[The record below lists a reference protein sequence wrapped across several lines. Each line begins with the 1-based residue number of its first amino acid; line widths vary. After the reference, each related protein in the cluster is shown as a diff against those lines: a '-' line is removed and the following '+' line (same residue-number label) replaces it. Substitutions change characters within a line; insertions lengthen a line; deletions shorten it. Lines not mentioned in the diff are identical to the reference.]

1 MTTTQGPPYPPSEPP
16 RGSGAGRASGP
27 GSGNGESTGPQR
39 RFRLGDGPG
48 GPSGAPGTRAG
59 TGGADGAAGP
69 SGGPGHGP
77 GQRIDRG
84 YGPGAGAGQGGRTGP
99 GGQGPGYGAEGP
111 GTGQFGPLPVS
122 DGGRGPGPGAG
133 GGHDHGSGPG
143 QGAGHGHG
151 NGPGDGHSDGHSGG
165 PGGGSGGGH
174 GPGQGGGHGA
184 GPGGEHGDG
193 HVHESGSGSGDSHGP
208 DDHHGSSHGHSHS
221 HGPAAPVSI
230 HLRKIIG
237 AILIPFAAAVVVGL
251 AVLWPGGAPAHER
264 TGVGFD
270 RQTQEATVTKV
281 VAVDCKS
288 VNASGDTPTG
298 DTSTAEGSSA
308 QQQATGDCKR
318 ATIRV
323 DTGDDKG
330 RTFTEIV
337 QPDQSRQ
344 LHQGEKVVV
353 AYEPSAPRD
362 LQYSVTDVNR
372 RLPMALL
379 AGIFALAVVVVG
391 RLRGVMAL
399 VALAV
404 SFMVLTFFIL
414 PAILQGS
421 NPLVVA
427 VIGASA
433 IMLIALYM
441 CHGLSA
447 RTSVAVL
454 GTLISLV
461 LIGILGS
468 GFIGWAALT
477 GNTDDNTGL
486 IHGLYPSIDM
496 SGLLL
501 AGVIIGSL
509 GVLDD
514 VTVTQTSA
522 VWELHAANPTMGWRG
537 LYRAGIRIGRDHIA
551 SVVNTLVLAYAGAA
565 LPLLLLFSIAQSSV
579 GTVANSELVAEEI
592 VRTLV
597 GSIGLVASVPVT
609 TLLAALMVSADRPG
623 TASLA
628 AGAATGAG
636 PGTPAA
642 AGAGAGAT
650 AQSAPARAGKGRRR
664 KH

>member
-1 MTTTQGPPYPPSEPP
+1 MTTTPRSPFPPPEPRRPPTGEAFGHEPVQGYVPE
-16 RGSGAGRASGP
+16 RGDGHGHGSAGGGSHGGRGDHGDHGASGH
-27 GSGNGESTGPQR
+27 
-39 RFRLGDGPG
+39 G
-48 GPSGAPGTRAG
+48 GHRGHE
-59 TGGADGAAGP
+59 
-69 SGGPGHGP
+69 GPGHG
-77 GQRIDRG
+77 GH
-84 YGPGAGAGQGGRTGP
+84 
-99 GGQGPGYGAEGP
+99 
-111 GTGQFGPLPVS
+111 
-122 DGGRGPGPGAG
+122 
-133 GGHDHGSGPG
+133 GGH
-143 QGAGHGHG
+143 
-151 NGPGDGHSDGHSGG
+151 
-165 PGGGSGGGH
+165 GGSGHGGH
-174 GPGQGGGHGA
+174 A
-184 GPGGEHGDG
+184 
-193 HVHESGSGSGDSHGP
+193 
-208 DDHHGSSHGHSHS
+208 HGHSHS
-221 HGPAAPVSI
+221 HGPAAPVSQ
-230 HLRKIIG
+230 HLRKVIA
-237 AILIPFAAAVVVGL
+237 AILIPFGAAVLVGL

-270 RQTQEATVTKV
+270 RQTQHATVTQV
-281 VAVDCKS
+281 VEVSCQS
-288 VNASGDTPTG
+288 VNASGGTPTG

-308 QQQATGDCKR
+308 QQQANGTCKK

-323 DTGDDKG
+323 DTGKDEG

-337 QPDQSRQ
+337 QPDQTRQ
-344 LHQGEKVVV
+344 LHEGQKVVV
-353 AYEPSAPRD
+353 AYEPSAPKD
-362 LQYSVTDVNR
+362 LQYSVTDVSR
-372 RLPMALL
+372 GFPMALL
-379 AGIFALAVVVVG
+379 AGIFAVAVVVVG

-399 VALAV
+399 VALAI
-404 SFMVLTFFIL
+404 SFLILNFFIL

-427 VIGASA
+427 VVGASA
-433 IMLIALYM
+433 IMLIALYL

-454 GTLISLV
+454 GTLVSLL
-461 LIGILGS
+461 LIGVLGS
-468 GFIGWAALT
+468 LFIDWAALT

-522 VWELHAANPTMGWRG
+522 VWELHEANPAMGWRG

-609 TLLAALMVSADRPG
+609 TALAALVVAADRPG
-623 TASLA
+623 PD
-628 AGAATGAG
+628 AGR
-636 PGTPAA
+636 
-642 AGAGAGAT
+642 GAGAGAT
-650 AQSAPARAGKGRRR
+650 VPAAAATAAAGSGPASPAPAPSRGGRGRRR
-664 KH
+664 KR

>member
-1 MTTTQGPPYPPSEPP
+1 MTTMQQPPYPPPEPQRG
-16 RGSGAGRASGP
+16 RGSEQ
-27 GSGNGESTGPQR
+27 GSGH
-39 RFRLGDGPG
+39 
-48 GPSGAPGTRAG
+48 
-59 TGGADGAAGP
+59 
-69 SGGPGHGP
+69 GHG
-77 GQRIDRG
+77 
-84 YGPGAGAGQGGRTGP
+84 
-99 GGQGPGYGAEGP
+99 
-111 GTGQFGPLPVS
+111 S
-122 DGGRGPGPGAG
+122 
-133 GGHDHGSGPG
+133 
-143 QGAGHGHG
+143 GAGHGHG
-151 NGPGDGHSDGHSGG
+151 PGHE
-165 PGGGSGGGH
+165 H
-174 GPGQGGGHGA
+174 GPGAGQGSGQSPGESPGHGHA
-184 GPGGEHGDG
+184 
-193 HVHESGSGSGDSHGP
+193 
-208 DDHHGSSHGHSHS
+208 HGHSHS
-221 HGPAAPVSI
+221 HGPAAPVSK
-230 HLRKIIG
+230 HLRKVI
-237 AILIPFAAAVVVGL
+237 AAVLIPFTAAVVVGL
-251 AVLWPGGAPAHER
+251 VVLWPGGAPPHER

-270 RQTQEATVTKV
+270 RQTHQATVTQV
-281 VAVDCKS
+281 VAVNCKS
-288 VNASGDTPTG
+288 VNASGDIPTG

-308 QQQATGDCKR
+308 QQQTTGTCKK

-323 DTGDDKG
+323 DTGKDKG

-344 LHQGEKVVV
+344 LHQGEKVIV
-353 AYEPSAPRD
+353 AYEPSAPKD

-372 RLPMALL
+372 KFPLALL

-399 VALAV
+399 VALAI
-404 SFMVLTFFIL
+404 SFLVLTLFIL
-414 PAILQGS
+414 PAVLQGS

-427 VIGASA
+427 VIGSSA
-433 IMLIALYM
+433 IMLIALYI

-454 GTLISLV
+454 GTLVSLL
-461 LIGILGS
+461 LIGVLGS

-522 VWELHAANPTMGWRG
+522 VWELHEANPSMGWRG

-609 TLLAALMVSADRPG
+609 TALAALVVSADRPG
-623 TASLA
+623 QEAPA
-628 AGAATGAG
+628 PVEAAVPAGAA
-636 PGTPAA
+636 
-642 AGAGAGAT
+642 
-650 AQSAPARAGKGRRR
+650 ARGGRGRRR
-664 KH
+664 KR

>member
-1 MTTTQGPPYPPSEPP
+1 MTTTQQPPYPPTGPP
-16 RGSGAGRASGP
+16 HGHDQGSGDDH
-27 GSGNGESTGPQR
+27 GSGS
-39 RFRLGDGPG
+39 
-48 GPSGAPGTRAG
+48 
-59 TGGADGAAGP
+59 
-69 SGGPGHGP
+69 
-77 GQRIDRG
+77 
-84 YGPGAGAGQGGRTGP
+84 
-99 GGQGPGYGAEGP
+99 
-111 GTGQFGPLPVS
+111 
-122 DGGRGPGPGAG
+122 
-133 GGHDHGSGPG
+133 GHDHGSG
-143 QGAGHGHG
+143 
-151 NGPGDGHSDGHSGG
+151 GD
-165 PGGGSGGGH
+165 GGH
-174 GPGQGGGHGA
+174 GPGGDGGHSSGAGGGG
-184 GPGGEHGDG
+184 
-193 HVHESGSGSGDSHGP
+193 
-208 DDHHGSSHGHSHS
+208 HGHSHS
-221 HGPAAPVSI
+221 HGPAAPVSR
-230 HLRKIIG
+230 HLRKVIA
-237 AILIPFAAAVVVGL
+237 AILIPFTVAVVVGMV
-251 AVLWPGGAPAHER
+251 VLWPGGAPSHKR

-270 RQTQEATVTKV
+270 RQTQQATVTKV
-281 VAVDCKS
+281 VSVSCAS
-288 VNASGDTPTG
+288 VNASGGGSTG

-308 QQQATGDCKR
+308 AQEAAGTCKKATV
-318 ATIRV
+318 TV
-323 DTGDDKG
+323 STGKDKG

-372 RLPMALL
+372 KFPMALL

-399 VALAV
+399 IALAI
-404 SFMVLTFFIL
+404 SFMILNFFIL
-414 PAILQGS
+414 PAILHGS
-421 NPLVVA
+421 NPLIVA
-427 VIGASA
+427 VVGSSA

-454 GTLISLV
+454 GTLMSLV
-461 LIGILGS
+461 LIGVLGS
-468 GFIGWAALT
+468 VFIGWAALT

-522 VWELHAANPTMGWRG
+522 VWELHEANPSMGWRG

-579 GTVANSELVAEEI
+579 GAVANSELVAEEI

-609 TLLAALMVSADRPG
+609 TALAALVVSADRPG
-623 TASLA
+623 PEAVPA
-628 AGAATGAG
+628 GAGAATAGAAAAA
-636 PGTPAA
+636 PSAKPAA
-642 AGAGAGAT
+642 ARG
-650 AQSAPARAGKGRRR
+650 GKGRRR

>member
-1 MTTTQGPPYPPSEPP
+1 M
-16 RGSGAGRASGP
+16 
-27 GSGNGESTGPQR
+27 
-39 RFRLGDGPG
+39 
-48 GPSGAPGTRAG
+48 
-59 TGGADGAAGP
+59 
-69 SGGPGHGP
+69 
-77 GQRIDRG
+77 
-84 YGPGAGAGQGGRTGP
+84 
-99 GGQGPGYGAEGP
+99 
-111 GTGQFGPLPVS
+111 
-122 DGGRGPGPGAG
+122 
-133 GGHDHGSGPG
+133 
-143 QGAGHGHG
+143 
-151 NGPGDGHSDGHSGG
+151 
-165 PGGGSGGGH
+165 
-174 GPGQGGGHGA
+174 
-184 GPGGEHGDG
+184 
-193 HVHESGSGSGDSHGP
+193 
-208 DDHHGSSHGHSHS
+208 
-221 HGPAAPVSI
+221 
-230 HLRKIIG
+230 
-237 AILIPFAAAVVVGL
+237 LIPFSVAVVVGL
-251 AVLWPGGAPAHER
+251 AVLWPGGAPPHAR

-270 RQTQEATVTKV
+270 RQTQQGSVTRV
-281 VAVDCKS
+281 DNVDCKS

-298 DTSTAEGSSA
+298 DTSTAEGRSA
-308 QQQATGDCKR
+308 EQQAKGTCEK
-318 ATIRV
+318 ATVRV
-323 DTGDDKG
+323 DSGKDSG

-337 QPDQSRQ
+337 QPDSPRQ
-344 LHQGEKVVV
+344 LHEGQKVIV
-353 AYEPSAPRD
+353 AYAPD
-362 LQYSVTDVNR
+362 APKELQYSVTDVNR

-379 AGIFALAVVVVG
+379 AGIFAVAVVVVG

-427 VIGASA
+427 VVGASA

-441 CHGLSA
+441 CHGLTA

-454 GTLISLV
+454 GTLVSLL
-461 LIGILGS
+461 LIGLLGS
-468 GFIGWAALT
+468 LFIGWAALT
-477 GNTDDNTGL
+477 GNTDDSTGL

-522 VWELHAANPTMGWRG
+522 VWELHQANPTMGRRG

-609 TLLAALMVSADRPG
+609 TALAALVVSADRPG
-623 TASLA
+623 S
-628 AGAATGAG
+628 
-636 PGTPAA
+636 PSPAA
-642 AGAGAGAT
+642 AS
-650 AQSAPARAGKGRRR
+650 QARGGRGRRR
-664 KH
+664 KR

>member
-1 MTTTQGPPYPPSEPP
+1 MTTTQQPSYPPP
-16 RGSGAGRASGP
+16 
-27 GSGNGESTGPQR
+27 
-39 RFRLGDGPG
+39 D
-48 GPSGAPGTRAG
+48 PS
-59 TGGADGAAGP
+59 
-69 SGGPGHGP
+69 H
-77 GQRIDRG
+77 
-84 YGPGAGAGQGGRTGP
+84 GPGAG
-99 GGQGPGYGAEGP
+99 
-111 GTGQFGPLPVS
+111 S
-122 DGGRGPGPGAG
+122 GPGAR
-133 GGHDHGSGPG
+133 D
-143 QGAGHGHG
+143 GHGH
-151 NGPGDGHSDGHSGG
+151 
-165 PGGGSGGGH
+165 GSGGGH
-174 GPGQGGGHGA
+174 GHGSGGGHGH
-184 GPGGEHGDG
+184 GPGGGHG
-193 HVHESGSGSGDSHGP
+193 HGP
-208 DDHHGSSHGHSHS
+208 GGGHGHGPGGGHGHGHGHGHS
-221 HGPAAPVSI
+221 HGPATPVSR
-230 HLRKIIG
+230 HLRKVI
-237 AILIPFAAAVVVGL
+237 AAVLIPFAAAVLVGL
-251 AVLWPGGAPAHER
+251 AVLWPGGAPPHER

-270 RQTQEATVTKV
+270 RQTQQATVTRV
-281 VAVDCKS
+281 TEVSCKD
-288 VNASGDTPTG
+288 VNASAVPPTG

-308 QQQATGDCKR
+308 VQQANGTCKK

-323 DTGDDKG
+323 DTGKDKG

-344 LHQGEKVVV
+344 LHQGQGVVV

-362 LQYSVTDVNR
+362 LQYSVADINR
-372 RLPMALL
+372 RMPMALL
-379 AGIFALAVVVVG
+379 AGIFALAVVAVG

-399 VALAV
+399 VALAI
-404 SFMVLTFFIL
+404 SFLVLNFFIL

-421 NPLVVA
+421 NPLLVA
-427 VIGASA
+427 VVGSSA
-433 IMLIALYM
+433 IMLIALYL

-454 GTLISLV
+454 GTLISLL
-461 LIGILGS
+461 LIGVLGS
-468 GFIGWAALT
+468 LFIGWAALS

-522 VWELHAANPTMGWRG
+522 VWELHEANPSMGWRG

-609 TLLAALMVSADRPG
+609 TALAALVVSADRPG
-623 TASLA
+623 REASA
-628 AGAATGAG
+628 
-636 PGTPAA
+636 PGTGPV
-642 AGAGAGAT
+642 
-650 AQSAPARAGKGRRR
+650 PARGGRGRRR
-664 KH
+664 KR

>member
-1 MTTTQGPPYPPSEPP
+1 MTTTQRPPYPPPEPP
-16 RGSGAGRASGP
+16 RGSGAGNGNDRGHEHDFAAPGGLGPARGQAHGHRSGP
-27 GSGNGESTGPQR
+27 ENGQ
-39 RFRLGDGPG
+39 
-48 GPSGAPGTRAG
+48 
-59 TGGADGAAGP
+59 AAGP
-69 SGGPGHGP
+69 SGPSGAYGPGSGGWHGPGPGEGDRPGEGPGHG
-77 GQRIDRG
+77 GGDG
-84 YGPGAGAGQGGRTGP
+84 HGQGHGP
-99 GGQGPGYGAEGP
+99 GGGHGH
-111 GTGQFGPLPVS
+111 
-122 DGGRGPGPGAG
+122 GG
-133 GGHDHGSGPG
+133 DD
-143 QGAGHGHG
+143 GHGHG
-151 NGPGDGHSDGHSGG
+151 NGPGPA
-165 PGGGSGGGH
+165 PGGG
-174 GPGQGGGHGA
+174 
-184 GPGGEHGDG
+184 
-193 HVHESGSGSGDSHGP
+193 
-208 DDHHGSSHGHSHS
+208 HGHSHS
-221 HGPAAPVSI
+221 HGPATPVSL
-230 HLRKIIG
+230 HLRKVI
-237 AILIPFAAAVVVGL
+237 AAVLIPFAAAVLIGL
-251 AVLWPGGAPAHER
+251 AVLWPGGAPPHER

-270 RQTQEATVTKV
+270 RQTQQASVTKV
-281 VAVDCKS
+281 VEVSCREAGT
-288 VNASGDTPTG
+288 SGVPPTG

-308 QQQATGDCKR
+308 VQQENGTCKR

-323 DTGDDKG
+323 DSGKDKG

-344 LHQGEKVVV
+344 LREGQEVVV

-362 LQYSVTDVNR
+362 LQYSVTDINR

-399 VALAV
+399 VALAI
-404 SFMVLTFFIL
+404 SFLVLNLFIL

-421 NPLVVA
+421 NPLLVA
-427 VIGASA
+427 VVGASA
-433 IMLIALYM
+433 IMLIALYL

-454 GTLISLV
+454 GTLISLL
-461 LIGILGS
+461 LIGVLGS
-468 GFIGWAALT
+468 LFIGWAALT

-486 IHGLYPSIDM
+486 IHGLYPTIDM

-522 VWELHAANPTMGWRG
+522 VWELHEANPSMGWRG

-592 VRTLV
+592 VRTLI

-609 TLLAALMVSADRPG
+609 TALAALVVSADRPG
-623 TASLA
+623 AQPA
-628 AGAATGAG
+628 VE
-636 PGTPAA
+636 AA
-642 AGAGAGAT
+642 A
-650 AQSAPARAGKGRRR
+650 APARGGKGRRR
-664 KH
+664 KR

>member
-1 MTTTQGPPYPPSEPP
+1 MTTTQQPPYPP
-16 RGSGAGRASGP
+16 
-27 GSGNGESTGPQR
+27 TGP
-39 RFRLGDGPG
+39 P
-48 GPSGAPGTRAG
+48 
-59 TGGADGAAGP
+59 
-69 SGGPGHGP
+69 H
-77 GQRIDRG
+77 
-84 YGPGAGAGQGGRTGP
+84 
-99 GGQGPGYGAEGP
+99 
-111 GTGQFGPLPVS
+111 
-122 DGGRGPGPGAG
+122 
-133 GGHDHGSGPG
+133 GHDHGSGDDHG
-143 QGAGHGHG
+143 SGHDHGAGGVGGHG
-151 NGPGDGHSDGHSGG
+151 SGG
-165 PGGGSGGGH
+165 HGSGGG
-174 GPGQGGGHGA
+174 GG
-184 GPGGEHGDG
+184 
-193 HVHESGSGSGDSHGP
+193 
-208 DDHHGSSHGHSHS
+208 HGHSHS
-221 HGPAAPVSI
+221 HGPATPVSR
-230 HLRKIIG
+230 HLRKVIA
-237 AILIPFAAAVVVGL
+237 AILIPFTVAVVVGMV
-251 AVLWPGGAPAHER
+251 VLWPGGAPSHKR

-270 RQTQEATVTKV
+270 RQTQQATVTKV
-281 VAVDCKS
+281 VSVSCAS
-288 VNASGDTPTG
+288 VNASGGGSTG

-308 QQQATGDCKR
+308 AQEAAGTCKKATV
-318 ATIRV
+318 TV
-323 DTGDDKG
+323 STGKDKG

-372 RLPMALL
+372 KLPMTLL

-399 VALAV
+399 IALAI
-404 SFMVLTFFIL
+404 SFMILNFFIL
-414 PAILQGS
+414 PAILHGS
-421 NPLVVA
+421 NPLIVA
-427 VIGASA
+427 VVGSSA

-454 GTLISLV
+454 GTLMSLV

-468 GFIGWAALT
+468 VFIDWAALT

-522 VWELHAANPTMGWRG
+522 VWELHEANPSMGWRG

-579 GTVANSELVAEEI
+579 GSVANSELVAEEI

-609 TLLAALMVSADRPG
+609 TALAALVVSADRPG
-623 TASLA
+623 REAVPAGAAGA
-628 AGAATGAG
+628 AGAATSAAGGAG
-636 PGTPAA
+636 SATTSTAAPSAKPAA
-642 AGAGAGAT
+642 ARG
-650 AQSAPARAGKGRRR
+650 GKGRRR

>member
-1 MTTTQGPPYPPSEPP
+1 MS
-16 RGSGAGRASGP
+16 R
-27 GSGNGESTGPQR
+27 
-39 RFRLGDGPG
+39 
-48 GPSGAPGTRAG
+48 
-59 TGGADGAAGP
+59 
-69 SGGPGHGP
+69 
-77 GQRIDRG
+77 
-84 YGPGAGAGQGGRTGP
+84 
-99 GGQGPGYGAEGP
+99 
-111 GTGQFGPLPVS
+111 
-122 DGGRGPGPGAG
+122 
-133 GGHDHGSGPG
+133 
-143 QGAGHGHG
+143 
-151 NGPGDGHSDGHSGG
+151 
-165 PGGGSGGGH
+165 
-174 GPGQGGGHGA
+174 
-184 GPGGEHGDG
+184 
-193 HVHESGSGSGDSHGP
+193 
-208 DDHHGSSHGHSHS
+208 
-221 HGPAAPVSI
+221 
-230 HLRKIIG
+230 HLRKVIG
-237 AILIPFAAAVVVGL
+237 AILIPFAVAVVVGL
-251 AVLWPGGAPAHER
+251 AVLWPGGAPAHAR

-270 RQTQEATVTKV
+270 RQSQQATVTKV
-281 VAVDCKS
+281 VDVSCKS
-288 VNASGDTPTG
+288 VNASGGGSTGAAPTAG
-298 DTSTAEGSSA
+298 GSSA
-308 QQQATGDCKR
+308 QQQNKDTICKKATV
-318 ATIRV
+318 RV
-323 DTGDDKG
+323 DTGHDKG
-330 RTFTEIV
+330 RTFVEIV

-353 AYEPSAPRD
+353 AYEPSAPKN

-372 RLPMALL
+372 RFPMALL
-379 AGIFALAVVVVG
+379 AGIFAVAVVIVG
-391 RLRGVMAL
+391 RMRGVMAL
-399 VALAV
+399 VALAI
-404 SFMVLTFFIL
+404 SFLILNFFIL

-427 VIGASA
+427 VVGASA

-468 GFIGWAALT
+468 LFIGWAALT

-486 IHGLYPSIDM
+486 IHGLFPSIDM

-522 VWELHAANPTMGWRG
+522 VWELHEANPTTGWRG

-565 LPLLLLFSIAQSSV
+565 LPLLLLFSIAQSGV

-609 TLLAALMVSADRPG
+609 TLLAALVVSADRPEAAAA
-623 TASLA
+623 T
-628 AGAATGAG
+628 AGASA
-636 PGTPAA
+636 
-642 AGAGAGAT
+642 
-650 AQSAPARAGKGRRR
+650 APARSGKGRRR

>member
-1 MTTTQGPPYPPSEPP
+1 M
-16 RGSGAGRASGP
+16 
-27 GSGNGESTGPQR
+27 
-39 RFRLGDGPG
+39 
-48 GPSGAPGTRAG
+48 
-59 TGGADGAAGP
+59 
-69 SGGPGHGP
+69 
-77 GQRIDRG
+77 
-84 YGPGAGAGQGGRTGP
+84 
-99 GGQGPGYGAEGP
+99 
-111 GTGQFGPLPVS
+111 
-122 DGGRGPGPGAG
+122 
-133 GGHDHGSGPG
+133 
-143 QGAGHGHG
+143 
-151 NGPGDGHSDGHSGG
+151 
-165 PGGGSGGGH
+165 
-174 GPGQGGGHGA
+174 
-184 GPGGEHGDG
+184 
-193 HVHESGSGSGDSHGP
+193 
-208 DDHHGSSHGHSHS
+208 
-221 HGPAAPVSI
+221 
-230 HLRKIIG
+230 
-237 AILIPFAAAVVVGL
+237 AVVVGMV
-251 AVLWPGGAPAHER
+251 VLWPGGAPSHKR

-270 RQTQEATVTKV
+270 RQTQQATVTKV
-281 VAVDCKS
+281 ISVSCAS
-288 VNASGDTPTG
+288 VNASGGGSTG

-308 QQQATGDCKR
+308 AQEAAGTCKKATV
-318 ATIRV
+318 TV
-323 DTGDDKG
+323 STGKDKG

-372 RLPMALL
+372 KFPMALL

-399 VALAV
+399 VALAI
-404 SFMVLTFFIL
+404 SFMILNFFIL
-414 PAILQGS
+414 PAILHGS
-421 NPLVVA
+421 NPLIVA
-427 VIGASA
+427 VVGSSA

-454 GTLISLV
+454 GTLMSLV
-461 LIGILGS
+461 LIGVLGS
-468 GFIGWAALT
+468 VFIGWAALT

-522 VWELHAANPTMGWRG
+522 VWELHEANPAMGWRG

-579 GTVANSELVAEEI
+579 GAVANSELVAEEI

-609 TLLAALMVSADRPG
+609 TALAALVVSADRPG
-623 TASLA
+623 RE
-628 AGAATGAG
+628 AGAAGSGSA
-636 PGTPAA
+636 
-642 AGAGAGAT
+642 AT
-650 AQSAPARAGKGRRR
+650 AASAMETPSAKPAPVRGGKGRRR

>member
-1 MTTTQGPPYPPSEPP
+1 MTTTQQPPYPP
-16 RGSGAGRASGP
+16 
-27 GSGNGESTGPQR
+27 TGP
-39 RFRLGDGPG
+39 P
-48 GPSGAPGTRAG
+48 
-59 TGGADGAAGP
+59 
-69 SGGPGHGP
+69 H
-77 GQRIDRG
+77 
-84 YGPGAGAGQGGRTGP
+84 
-99 GGQGPGYGAEGP
+99 
-111 GTGQFGPLPVS
+111 
-122 DGGRGPGPGAG
+122 
-133 GGHDHGSGPG
+133 GHDHGSGDD
-143 QGAGHGHG
+143 HR
-151 NGPGDGHSDGHSGG
+151 
-165 PGGGSGGGH
+165 
-174 GPGQGGGHGA
+174 
-184 GPGGEHGDG
+184 
-193 HVHESGSGSGDSHGP
+193 SGSGSGHD
-208 DDHHGSSHGHSHS
+208 HGSSGDGGHGSGADGGHGSGGGGGHGHSHS
-221 HGPAAPVSI
+221 HGPAAPVSR
-230 HLRKIIG
+230 HLRKVIA
-237 AILIPFAAAVVVGL
+237 AILIPFTVAVVVGMV
-251 AVLWPGGAPAHER
+251 VLWPGGAPSHKR

-270 RQTQEATVTKV
+270 RQTQQATVTKV
-281 VAVDCKS
+281 VSVSCAS
-288 VNASGDTPTG
+288 VNASGGGSTG

-308 QQQATGDCKR
+308 AQEAAGTCKKATV
-318 ATIRV
+318 TV
-323 DTGDDKG
+323 STGKDKG

-372 RLPMALL
+372 KFPMALL

-399 VALAV
+399 VALAI
-404 SFMVLTFFIL
+404 SFMILNFFIL
-414 PAILQGS
+414 PAILHGS
-421 NPLVVA
+421 NPLIVA
-427 VIGASA
+427 VVGSSA

-454 GTLISLV
+454 GTLMSLV
-461 LIGILGS
+461 LIGVLGS
-468 GFIGWAALT
+468 VFIGWAALT

-522 VWELHAANPTMGWRG
+522 VWELHEANPSMGWRG

-579 GTVANSELVAEEI
+579 GAVANSELVAEEI

-609 TLLAALMVSADRPG
+609 TALAALVVSADRPG
-623 TASLA
+623 PEAA
-628 AGAATGAG
+628 PAGAPLAGGGATSAGGATAVTAA
-636 PGTPAA
+636 PSAKPAA
-642 AGAGAGAT
+642 ARG
-650 AQSAPARAGKGRRR
+650 GKGRRR

>member
-1 MTTTQGPPYPPSEPP
+1 MM
-16 RGSGAGRASGP
+16 
-27 GSGNGESTGPQR
+27 
-39 RFRLGDGPG
+39 
-48 GPSGAPGTRAG
+48 
-59 TGGADGAAGP
+59 
-69 SGGPGHGP
+69 
-77 GQRIDRG
+77 
-84 YGPGAGAGQGGRTGP
+84 
-99 GGQGPGYGAEGP
+99 
-111 GTGQFGPLPVS
+111 
-122 DGGRGPGPGAG
+122 
-133 GGHDHGSGPG
+133 
-143 QGAGHGHG
+143 
-151 NGPGDGHSDGHSGG
+151 
-165 PGGGSGGGH
+165 
-174 GPGQGGGHGA
+174 
-184 GPGGEHGDG
+184 
-193 HVHESGSGSGDSHGP
+193 
-208 DDHHGSSHGHSHS
+208 
-221 HGPAAPVSI
+221 
-230 HLRKIIG
+230 
-237 AILIPFAAAVVVGL
+237 VGL
-251 AVLWPGGAPAHER
+251 VVLWPGGAPGHER

-270 RQTQEATVTKV
+270 RQTQQATVTKV
-281 VAVDCKS
+281 ESLSCKS
-288 VNASGDTPTG
+288 VNASGGTPTG

-308 QQQATGDCKR
+308 QQQANGTCKR

-344 LHQGEKVVV
+344 LHEGEKVVV
-353 AYEPSAPRD
+353 AYEPSAPKD

-372 RLPMALL
+372 RFPMALL
-379 AGIFALAVVVVG
+379 AGIFAVAVVVVG
-391 RLRGVMAL
+391 RLRGLMAL
-399 VALAV
+399 VALAI
-404 SFMVLTFFIL
+404 SFLILNFFVL

-427 VIGASA
+427 VVGSSA
-433 IMLIALYM
+433 IMLIALYL

-454 GTLISLV
+454 GTLISLL
-461 LIGILGS
+461 LIGVLGS
-468 GFIGWAALT
+468 LFIGWAALT

-522 VWELHAANPTMGWRG
+522 VWELHEANPSMGWRG

-609 TLLAALMVSADRPG
+609 TALAALVVSADRPG
-623 TASLA
+623 TATGTPT
-628 AGAATGAG
+628 AGAAGPTAVGA
-636 PGTPAA
+636 PA
-642 AGAGAGAT
+642 G
-650 AQSAPARAGKGRRR
+650 SAPAPAPARGGKGRRR

>member
-1 MTTTQGPPYPPSEPP
+1 MRGNGRMDG
-16 RGSGAGRASGP
+16 RGSGVPGGRFDGEYGRASG
-27 GSGNGESTGPQR
+27 
-39 RFRLGDGPG
+39 G
-48 GPSGAPGTRAG
+48 GHEDHAAG
-59 TGGADGAAGP
+59 TGGWHE
-69 SGGPGHGP
+69 HG
-77 GQRIDRG
+77 
-84 YGPGAGAGQGGRTGP
+84 TGP
-99 GGQGPGYGAEGP
+99 GGMGEREGGAGDWHE
-111 GTGQFGPLPVS
+111 
-122 DGGRGPGPGAG
+122 RGPGRDGMPAQGGRVGDRQERGPGSGSPYDHGAHAGGSAGQGQAHGPGDRSGHDAG
-133 GGHDHGSGPG
+133 GGH
-143 QGAGHGHG
+143 GH
-151 NGPGDGHSDGHSGG
+151 
-165 PGGGSGGGH
+165 
-174 GPGQGGGHGA
+174 
-184 GPGGEHGDG
+184 
-193 HVHESGSGSGDSHGP
+193 GSGSGGRPGGGGGGDGHG
-208 DDHHGSSHGHSHS
+208 HGHSHS
-221 HGPAAPVSI
+221 HAHGPAAPVSR
-230 HLRKIIG
+230 HLRKVIA

-251 AVLWPGGAPAHER
+251 SVLWPGGAPPHER

-270 RQTQEATVTKV
+270 RQTQQATVTKV
-281 VAVDCKS
+281 VELSCKE
-288 VNASGDTPTG
+288 VNASGVPPTG

-308 QQQATGDCKR
+308 VQQESGTCKK

-323 DTGDDKG
+323 DTGQDKG

-344 LHQGEKVVV
+344 LYEGQEVVV
-353 AYEPSAPRD
+353 AYEPSAPKD

-372 RLPMALL
+372 KFPMALL

-391 RLRGVMAL
+391 RMRGVMAL
-399 VALAV
+399 VALAI
-404 SFMVLTFFIL
+404 SFLVLTFFIL

-427 VIGASA
+427 VVGASA
-433 IMLIALYM
+433 IMLIALYL

-454 GTLISLV
+454 GTLLSLL
-461 LIGILGS
+461 LIGLLGS
-468 GFIGWAALT
+468 GFIDWAALT

-522 VWELHAANPTMGWRG
+522 VWELHEANPTMGWRG

-565 LPLLLLFSIAQSSV
+565 LPLLLLFSIAQSGV

-609 TLLAALMVSADRPG
+609 TALAALVVSADRPEKE
-623 TASLA
+623 TASA
-628 AGAATGAG
+628 GTQPAPAGASSASAG
-636 PGTPAA
+636 
-642 AGAGAGAT
+642 
-650 AQSAPARAGKGRRR
+650 AQSASGRGGRGRRR
-664 KH
+664 KR

>member
-1 MTTTQGPPYPPSEPP
+1 M
-16 RGSGAGRASGP
+16 
-27 GSGNGESTGPQR
+27 
-39 RFRLGDGPG
+39 
-48 GPSGAPGTRAG
+48 
-59 TGGADGAAGP
+59 
-69 SGGPGHGP
+69 
-77 GQRIDRG
+77 
-84 YGPGAGAGQGGRTGP
+84 
-99 GGQGPGYGAEGP
+99 
-111 GTGQFGPLPVS
+111 
-122 DGGRGPGPGAG
+122 
-133 GGHDHGSGPG
+133 
-143 QGAGHGHG
+143 
-151 NGPGDGHSDGHSGG
+151 
-165 PGGGSGGGH
+165 
-174 GPGQGGGHGA
+174 
-184 GPGGEHGDG
+184 
-193 HVHESGSGSGDSHGP
+193 
-208 DDHHGSSHGHSHS
+208 
-221 HGPAAPVSI
+221 
-230 HLRKIIG
+230 
-237 AILIPFAAAVVVGL
+237 VGMV
-251 AVLWPGGAPAHER
+251 VLWPGGAPSHKR

-270 RQTQEATVTKV
+270 RQTQQATVTKV
-281 VAVDCKS
+281 VSVSCAS
-288 VNASGDTPTG
+288 VNASGGGSTG

-308 QQQATGDCKR
+308 AQEAAGTCKKATV
-318 ATIRV
+318 TV
-323 DTGDDKG
+323 STGKDKG

-353 AYEPSAPRD
+353 AYEPSAPKD

-372 RLPMALL
+372 KFPMALL

-399 VALAV
+399 VALAI
-404 SFMVLTFFIL
+404 SFMILNFFIL
-414 PAILQGS
+414 PAILHGS
-421 NPLVVA
+421 NPLIVA
-427 VIGASA
+427 VVGSSA

-454 GTLISLV
+454 GTLMSLV
-461 LIGILGS
+461 LIGVLGS
-468 GFIGWAALT
+468 VFIGWAALT

-522 VWELHAANPTMGWRG
+522 VWELHEANPSMGWRG

-579 GTVANSELVAEEI
+579 GAVANSELVAEEI

-609 TLLAALMVSADRPG
+609 TALAALVVSADRPG
-623 TASLA
+623 PEAVPTGA
-628 AGAATGAG
+628 AGTAG
-636 PGTPAA
+636 T
-642 AGAGAGAT
+642 AGAGSAT
-650 AQSAPARAGKGRRR
+650 AATSAPSAKPGAARGGKGRRR

>member
-1 MTTTQGPPYPPSEPP
+1 MTTLEQYPYPPSEPP
-16 RGSGAGRASGP
+16 RGG
-27 GSGNGESTGPQR
+27 GSEQGGEHGH
-39 RFRLGDGPG
+39 D
-48 GPSGAPGTRAG
+48 
-59 TGGADGAAGP
+59 
-69 SGGPGHGP
+69 GHGH
-77 GQRIDRG
+77 RHR
-84 YGPGAGAGQGGRTGP
+84 QGH
-99 GGQGPGYGAEGP
+99 QHGP
-111 GTGQFGPLPVS
+111 GTGT
-122 DGGRGPGPGAG
+122 
-133 GGHDHGSGPG
+133 GH
-143 QGAGHGHG
+143 
-151 NGPGDGHSDGHSGG
+151 
-165 PGGGSGGGH
+165 
-174 GPGQGGGHGA
+174 
-184 GPGGEHGDG
+184 
-193 HVHESGSGSGDSHGP
+193 
-208 DDHHGSSHGHSHS
+208 SHGHSHS
-221 HGPAAPVSI
+221 HGPAAPVSK
-230 HLRKIIG
+230 HLRKVI
-237 AILIPFAAAVVVGL
+237 AAVLIPFAAAVVVGL

-270 RQTQEATVTKV
+270 RQTQQATVTKV
-281 VAVDCKS
+281 VEVSCKS
-288 VNASGDTPTG
+288 VNASGGASTG
-298 DTSTAEGSSA
+298 DASTAGGNPA
-308 QQQATGDCKR
+308 QQQAKGTCRK
-318 ATIRV
+318 ATVRV
-323 DTGDDKG
+323 DTGNDQG

-344 LHQGEKVVV
+344 LREGEKVVV
-353 AYEPSAPRD
+353 AYEPSAPKD

-372 RLPMALL
+372 KVPMALL

-404 SFMVLTFFIL
+404 SFLVLTLFIL

-421 NPLVVA
+421 NPLLVA
-427 VIGASA
+427 VVGASA

-454 GTLISLV
+454 GTLASLL

-468 GFIGWAALT
+468 EFIDWAALT
-477 GNTDDNTGL
+477 GNTDDSTGL

-522 VWELHAANPTMGWRG
+522 VWELHEANPAMGWRG

-609 TLLAALMVSADRPG
+609 TALAALVVSADRP
-623 TASLA
+623 APEA
-628 AGAATGAG
+628 AAPAGAQ
-636 PGTPAA
+636 P
-642 AGAGAGAT
+642 
-650 AQSAPARAGKGRRR
+650 APARGGRGRRR
-664 KH
+664 KR

>member
-1 MTTTQGPPYPPSEPP
+1 MTTTHEPPYPPHEPR
-16 RGSGAGRASGP
+16 RGHGP
-27 GSGNGESTGPQR
+27 
-39 RFRLGDGPG
+39 GDGPDRHNDPAEHRSSGVSGG
-48 GPSGAPGTRAG
+48 GPD
-59 TGGADGAAGP
+59 GGHGHGP
-69 SGGPGHGP
+69 ERGPGHG
-77 GQRIDRG
+77 
-84 YGPGAGAGQGGRTGP
+84 
-99 GGQGPGYGAEGP
+99 
-111 GTGQFGPLPVS
+111 
-122 DGGRGPGPGAG
+122 
-133 GGHDHGSGPG
+133 
-143 QGAGHGHG
+143 
-151 NGPGDGHSDGHSGG
+151 HS
-165 PGGGSGGGH
+165 
-174 GPGQGGGHGA
+174 
-184 GPGGEHGDG
+184 
-193 HVHESGSGSGDSHGP
+193 
-208 DDHHGSSHGHSHS
+208 HSHS
-221 HGPAAPVSI
+221 HGPAAPVSR
-230 HLRKIIG
+230 HLRKVI
-237 AILIPFAAAVVVGL
+237 AAVLIPFAAAVVVGL

-270 RQTQEATVTKV
+270 RQTHQATVTKV
-281 VAVDCKS
+281 VELSCKD
-288 VNASGDTPTG
+288 VGAGGAPPAGGD
-298 DTSTAEGSSA
+298 SAAQGSSGRREESG
-308 QQQATGDCKR
+308 TCKK

-344 LHQGEKVVV
+344 LSEGQEVVV
-353 AYEPSAPRD
+353 AYEPSAPKD
-362 LQYSVTDVNR
+362 LQYAVADVNR
-372 RLPMALL
+372 RVPLTLL
-379 AGIFALAVVVVG
+379 AGIFAVAVVLVG

-399 VALAV
+399 VSLAI
-404 SFMVLTFFIL
+404 SFLLLNFFIL

-427 VIGASA
+427 VVGASA

-454 GTLISLV
+454 GTLVSLL
-461 LIGILGS
+461 LIGVLGS
-468 GFIGWAALT
+468 VFMDWAALT

-501 AGVIIGSL
+501 AGIIIGSL

-522 VWELHAANPTMGWRG
+522 VWELHEANPAMGWRG

-565 LPLLLLFSIAQSSV
+565 LPLLLLFSIAQSGV

-609 TLLAALMVSADRPG
+609 TALAALVVSADRPEPG
-623 TASLA
+623 TAP
-628 AGAATGAG
+628 AGPRQAVTGPAPATGRG
-636 PGTPAA
+636 G
-642 AGAGAGAT
+642 
-650 AQSAPARAGKGRRR
+650 RGRRR
-664 KH
+664 KR